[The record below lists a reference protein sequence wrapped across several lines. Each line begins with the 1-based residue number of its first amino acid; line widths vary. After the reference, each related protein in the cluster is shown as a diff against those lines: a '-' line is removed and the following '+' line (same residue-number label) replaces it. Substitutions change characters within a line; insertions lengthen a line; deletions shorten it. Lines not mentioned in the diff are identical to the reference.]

1 MFVSYR
7 WLQEYVNIDVTPA
20 DLAEKITRAG
30 IEVEAV
36 EDMSRNI
43 TGVVVG
49 YVVEREKHP
58 QADKLSVCKVDV
70 GAEELLQIVCGAKNV
85 AQGQKVPVA
94 TVGAVLPGNFKIKKA
109 KLRGEL
115 SQGMICSLSE
125 LGVESKLVAK
135 EYAEGIYVFPSDTPV
150 GMNALEALHMND
162 HVLELSLTPN
172 RADAMNMLGVAYEVA
187 AILGGEV
194 KKPEISYKEGNGTTS
209 DYISI
214 RVEAPKENPLYIAK
228 VVKNVE
234 IKESPLWLQ
243 ARLMAAGVRPINN
256 IVDVTNYV
264 LMEYGQP
271 LHAFDYD
278 KLNSKEI
285 VVRLA
290 HEDEKIKT
298 LDDQERTL
306 KPHHLV
312 ITNGKE
318 AVAVAGVM
326 GGANSEVDNDTKNV
340 LIESAVFAPLTVR
353 IGSKDLGL
361 RSESSAR
368 FEKGIDH
375 NRTKEAVERA
385 AALMASLGGENVE
398 VMDGVVE
405 VNNLETE
412 ATVVTATAD
421 RINDIL
427 GTNVSVTEM
436 ADIFARLGFEATE
449 DNGTFHVTIP
459 TRRGDITIV
468 EDLAEEVGRMYGYDN
483 IPVTLPV
490 VEATP
495 GRLTDYQIKRRQ
507 VRRFLEGAGMHE
519 AVTYSLTSASK
530 ATRYSLE
537 GANGHPV
544 SLAMPMSEERSQL
557 RLSLIPHLLD
567 ALSYNV
573 ARKNDDVSLYEIGSV
588 FLPNGENEL
597 PTEIQHVAGAVT
609 GLVLN
614 NTWQGE
620 KKAVDFYVVK
630 GIVDGLMAKFGLTVS
645 YKAAQK
651 DGMHP
656 GRTAAIMHNDK
667 EIGFIGAIHPEVQK
681 EMDLKETYVFEI
693 ALPAIIDASV
703 EEVRYT
709 QIPRFPSM
717 TRDMALVVDRDI
729 PAGDI
734 ATAILTAGGKLLKDV
749 RVFDLYQGDKME
761 EGKKSL
767 AFSLRYFD
775 AERTLTDEEVTN
787 AHNKVLKAVEEQFNA
802 VLRG

>member
-7 WLQEYVNIDVTPA
+7 WLQEYVNIDSTPA
-20 DLAEKITRAG
+20 ELAEKITRAG
-30 IEVEAV
+30 IEVEGV
-36 EDMSRNI
+36 EDLNRDI

-58 QADKLSVCKVDV
+58 EADKLSICKVDV
-70 GAEELLQIVCGAKNV
+70 GQEELLQIVCGAKNV

-94 TVGAVLPGNFKIKKA
+94 TVGAILPGNFKIKKA
-109 KLRGEL
+109 KLRGQL

-135 EYAEGIYVFPSDTPV
+135 EYSEGIYVFPSDTEI
-150 GMNALEALHMND
+150 GINAMEALHMND
-162 HVLELSLTPN
+162 QVLELSLTPN

-194 KKPEISYKEGNGTTS
+194 KKPEISYQEGNGTTS
-209 DYISI
+209 DYLSVN
-214 RVEAPKENPLYIAK
+214 VEATKENPLYVAK
-228 VVKNVE
+228 MVKNVE
-234 IKESPLWLQ
+234 VKESPLWLQ
-243 ARLMAAGVRPINN
+243 SRLMAAGVRPINN

-290 HEDEKIKT
+290 HEGEKIKT
-298 LDDQERTL
+298 LDNQDRTL
-306 KPHHLV
+306 QPHHLV
-312 ITNGKE
+312 ITNGTE

-326 GGANSEVDNDTKNV
+326 GGANSEVDKATTNV

-353 IGSKDLGL
+353 IASKDLGL

-368 FEKGIDH
+368 FEKGIDY
-375 NRTKEAVERA
+375 NRTTEAVERA
-385 AALMASLGGENVE
+385 AALMALLGGENVE
-398 VMDGVVE
+398 VMAGVVE
-405 VNNLETE
+405 VNNLDTTS
-412 ATVVTATAD
+412 TVISASAE
-421 RINDIL
+421 RINAIL
-427 GTNVSVTEM
+427 GTEVSITEM
-436 ADIFARLGFEATE
+436 AAIFTRLGFEAKE
-449 DNGTFHVTIP
+449 DNGVFHVTIP
-459 TRRGDITIV
+459 TRRGDMTIV

-483 IPVTLPV
+483 IPVTLPLL
-490 VEATP
+490 EATP
-495 GRLTDYQIKRRQ
+495 GRLTPYQAKRRG
-507 VRRFLEGAGMHE
+507 VRRFLEGAGLHE
-519 AVTYSLTSASK
+519 AVTYSLTSATK

-537 GANGHPV
+537 GANGQPV

-557 RLSLIPHLLD
+557 RLSLVPHLLD
-567 ALSYNV
+567 ALSYNI
-573 ARKNDDVSLYEIGSV
+573 ARKNEDVALYEIGSV
-588 FLPNGENEL
+588 FLPNGEQEL

-609 GLVLN
+609 GLVLDHA
-614 NTWQGE
+614 WQGE

-630 GIVDGLMAKFGLTVS
+630 GIVDGLMAKFGLCVT

-651 DGMHP
+651 DGLHP
-656 GRTAAIMHNDK
+656 GRTASIVYNDK
-667 EIGFIGAIHPEVQK
+667 EIGFIGAVHPEVQK

-693 ALPAIIDASV
+693 SLAALLGAQT
-703 EEVRYT
+703 EEIRYT
-709 QIPRFPSM
+709 AIPRFPSM
-717 TRDMALVVDRDI
+717 TRDMALVVERHI

-734 ATAILTAGGKLLKDV
+734 AMAIKAAGGKLLKDV
-749 RVFDLYQGDKME
+749 HVFDLYQGDKME

-775 AERTLTDEEVTN
+775 AERTLTDEEVTS
-787 AHNKVLKAVEEQFNA
+787 AHSKVLKAVEEQFNA